1 MDLALNGN
9 GIGSRVSSGETNGNG
24 NGDHAI
30 GSLDDLIEHPA
41 LARSM
46 TPAQLA
52 ALAGRIAALQS
63 TIAAL
68 QFTAA
73 LGIDAMPPAAQ
84 GHAAADD
91 ARTTV
96 AIETVMRDL
105 SVSRRWLFS
114 HADRPGYRWIV
125 RISRKRLA
133 VLEAGYHR
141 YLTSRPRA

>member
-9 GIGSRVSSGETNGNG
+9 GLGSRVSSGETNGNG

-46 TPAQLA
+46 TAAQLA
-52 ALAGRIAALQS
+52 AIAQRLAALQS

-73 LGIDAMPPAAQ
+73 LDSIPLQ

-91 ARTTV
+91 ARTV
-96 AIETVMRDL
+96 PLETVMRDL

-125 RISRKRLA
+125 RVSRKRLA
-133 VLEAGYHR
+133 ILEAGYHR

>member
-1 MDLALNGN
+1 VDLALNGN

-46 TPAQLA
+46 TAAQLA
-52 ALAGRIAALQS
+52 AIAQRLAALQS

-73 LGIDAMPPAAQ
+73 LALDSIPLQ

-96 AIETVMRDL
+96 AIEVVMRDL
-105 SVSRRWLFS
+105 GVSRRWLFA

>member
-9 GIGSRVSSGETNGNG
+9 GLGSRVSSGETNGNG

-46 TPAQLA
+46 TAAQLA
-52 ALAGRIAALQS
+52 AIAQRIAALQS

-73 LGIDAMPPAAQ
+73 LDSTPAQ

-105 SVSRRWLFS
+105 RVSRRWLFYTPIAPVIAGS
-114 HADRPGYRWIV
+114 SA
-125 RISRKRLA
+125 SRASASRSSNP
-133 VLEAGYHR
+133 VVTR